1 MGVKVGSGVKV
12 AVAVLVAGITVGR
25 DVDAAS
31 TGLTGVDI
39 DVAGLA
45 QADIN
50 MISTNN
56 RETLR
61 FMMPLLVG
69 ETKGRARTPALG
81 FHQQ

>member
-1 MGVKVGSGVKV
+1 MGVEVGSGVKV
-12 AVAVLVAGITVGR
+12 AVDVFSAGITVGC
-25 DVDAAS
+25 DVDVAS
-31 TGLTGVDI
+31 TGSTGVDI

-56 RETLR
+56 SETLR

-69 ETKGRARTPALG
+69 ETKGRTRTSAFG